1 MIHETRK
8 PPWEIVRLSATTTLS
23 ITQNLTI
30 LLLLIICEGAFF
42 LHAIFYCMHFA
53 LGIAF
58 LTATAFRLWCVF
70 TVLFKRN
77 CAEHVSSFTEPMS
90 SEPWPFY
97 TVVLALYKE
106 AHMVPAL
113 MSAINALDYPRDRI
127 EILVA
132 TEEEDHETA
141 AACRAFAGSIPVVL
155 VNGSGDAPKTKPR
168 ALNAAL
174 REARGDIIVVYD
186 AEDQPHPLQLKEA
199 AVRFMSKGET
209 LGVVQAPLRI
219 RVGKSSTTL
228 EHHFS
233 MDYAA
238 LFEVTLPALA
248 SVGWPFPLGGYSNH
262 FRREA
267 LVRVG
272 GWDPWNVTEDAYIG
286 FQLAKLGYRS
296 ELLNHPTFESAPR
309 ALWPWVKQRSRWIKG
324 HIQTLKVHTRRLADL
339 TPAMGMSLM
348 ATLSFNL
355 ASAAST
361 GPILGALTAYV
372 LNALA
377 HHRQPRFDPFDV
389 FVLLTGWSCAIL
401 SMGVGVYRTGAK
413 ISVWH
418 FLTAPLFWAAQCVAF
433 GRAAHQLLSRPYHWD
448 KTDHV
453 PNDAALS
460 GVGLDVNPEFGL
472 SGAGDIPPPPDSTRP
487 EPPLDKAVD

>member
-1 MIHETRK
+1 MTHETRK
-8 PPWEIVRLSATTTLS
+8 PSWEKVRLSATTTLS
-23 ITQNLTI
+23 MTQNLTI
-30 LLLLIICEGAFF
+30 LLFLLICEGAFF
-42 LHAIFYCMHFA
+42 RPAVFTCIHFA

-58 LTATAFRLWCVF
+58 LAATAFRLWCVC
-70 TVLFKRN
+70 TVLFKRS
-77 CAEHVSSFTEPMS
+77 CAENTSSFTDGMC

-113 MSAINALDYPRDRI
+113 MSAVNALDYPRDRI

-141 AACRAFAGSIPVVL
+141 AACQAFAGSIPLVL
-155 VNGSGDAPKTKPR
+155 VNGSGDAPRTKPR

-186 AEDQPHPLQLKEA
+186 AEDQPHPQQLKEA
-199 AVRFMSKGET
+199 AIRFVSKGAT

-219 RVGKSSTTL
+219 WVSKSSTPL

-248 SVGWPFPLGGYSNH
+248 SVGWPFPLGGSSNH

-272 GWDPWNVTEDAYIG
+272 GWDPWNVTEDADIG

-296 ELLNHPTFESAPR
+296 ELLSHPTFETAPR

-324 HIQTLKVHTRRLADL
+324 HIQTLKVHTRRLSDL
-339 TPAMGMSLM
+339 TPAMGMCLM
-348 ATLSFNL
+348 TTLSFNL

-361 GPILGALTAYV
+361 GPILGAVTAYT

-377 HHRQPRFDPFDV
+377 HHRQPHFDPFDV
-389 FVLLTGWSCAIL
+389 VVLLAGWSCAIL
-401 SMGVGVYRTGAK
+401 SMGVGVYRTGEK

-418 FLTAPLFWAAQCVAF
+418 FLIAPVFWAAQSVAF
-433 GRAAHQLLSRPYHWD
+433 VRAVHQLLSRPYHWD
-448 KTDHV
+448 KTDNV
-453 PNDAALS
+453 PNDTTLS

-472 SGAGDIPPPPDSTRP
+472 SGACDIPLPPDCDRP
-487 EPPLDKAVD
+487 EPPLDEAVD